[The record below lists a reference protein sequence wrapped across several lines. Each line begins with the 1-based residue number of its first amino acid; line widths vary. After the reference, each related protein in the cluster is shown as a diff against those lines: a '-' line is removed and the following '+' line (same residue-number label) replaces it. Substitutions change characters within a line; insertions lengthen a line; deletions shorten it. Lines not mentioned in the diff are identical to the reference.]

1 MTTARR
7 ASSSPTCRSR
17 TCRAAPT
24 SSSAPSASQHPQL
37 AGRRLSADD
46 PTIPLRHVRDGR
58 AGAALRRLSERPFR
72 EQRCGGRSARRY
84 AGVDASGRDSHRRLS
99 AEIAPRSVSRGS
111 HPAGGRDRSTAWRA
125 LLPAAGDSR
134 QRPAERAP
142 AERLAQI
149 AQARVLE
156 RRGITRYPVSAT
168 AGSVTR
174 RGAIAAIECLLSRA
188 LGVGTEIR
196 ASTRPWSPAGLARR
210 LAARL
215 RPARHVVHRTSRP
228 WGRRSVGTS

>member
-125 LLPAAGDSR
+125 PAARRGRQPTASSGAGASRAAGTDRSSESPRTTGNNPVPRVRNRRLGNAPRGDCSD
-134 QRPAERAP
+134 
-142 AERLAQI
+142 
-149 AQARVLE
+149 RVLA
-156 RRGITRYPVSAT
+156 V
-168 AGSVTR
+168 
-174 RGAIAAIECLLSRA
+174 
-188 LGVGTEIR
+188 
-196 ASTRPWSPAGLARR
+196 ASTRG
-210 LAARL
+210 
-215 RPARHVVHRTSRP
+215 RH
-228 WGRRSVGTS
+228 